1 MSDNSFIKLKNDIE
15 NIDDELH
22 HAATAH
28 RSLQC
33 FFGILFTI
41 LGTIFVSLL
50 CQPQLVDPEIVASS
64 TIKFPMSSTSS
75 PLNYVN
81 NTSSINL
88 DPSYT
93 TMRHEQ
99 EQINQILNSPSDE
112 PIIMTNNNNNN
123 QYTKSSIVPTSS
135 SSSSSS
141 NSSINMTKTSPSS
154 SSKKSDHIKLVRES
168 GQYYFII
175 HNIKHA
181 IAKSEF
187 DYFNLKLDDV
197 ENLIPNSRISK
208 SPDGESFME
217 LPEPFRLEVKKKFKA
232 ENHYGFYTSKEPAS
246 GAKKI

>member
-1 MSDNSFIKLKNDIE
+1 
-15 NIDDELH
+15 
-22 HAATAH
+22 
-28 RSLQC
+28 
-33 FFGILFTI
+33 
-41 LGTIFVSLL
+41 
-50 CQPQLVDPEIVASS
+50 
-64 TIKFPMSSTSS
+64 
-75 PLNYVN
+75 
-81 NTSSINL
+81 
-88 DPSYT
+88 
-93 TMRHEQ
+93 
-99 EQINQILNSPSDE
+99 
-112 PIIMTNNNNNN
+112 
-123 QYTKSSIVPTSS
+123 
-135 SSSSSS
+135 
-141 NSSINMTKTSPSS
+141 MTKTSPSS

-168 GQYYFII
+168 GQYYLII